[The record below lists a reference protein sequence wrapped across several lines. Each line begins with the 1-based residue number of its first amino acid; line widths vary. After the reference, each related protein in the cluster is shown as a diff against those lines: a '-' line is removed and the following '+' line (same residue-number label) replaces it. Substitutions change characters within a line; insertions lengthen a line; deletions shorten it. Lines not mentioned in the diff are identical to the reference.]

1 MISDVNELISLIE
14 NSKRQEKKTSLDKM
28 ASLCSLFD
36 NPQDGVP
43 FIHVGGTNGKGSTV
57 TYIKSILMEAGF
69 KVGSFISPYVV
80 CFNERISIGND
91 YISDT
96 DLLYYGNK
104 VIDKL
109 KSINEEIPAFFDFI
123 TLIAFLYFKDAYINK
138 KVDYVVLEVGMG
150 GVYDSTNV
158 CKPLVSLVT
167 NVDYDHMNILGN
179 TLEEIWAN
187 KLGILKPNT
196 PFICYSSKY
205 DYLVIDKAISQGSK
219 DLLKIINKDDC
230 ANVKIINNQTVY
242 DYLDLK
248 DITLN
253 LMGRYQAENASLAIE
268 AIRTLNLNITNQCI
282 KNGLL
287 KARWP
292 GRLEIVHKDPLIIL
306 DGAHNVDA
314 INRLYEFIKMYHF
327 SKPLRLVM
335 AISANKEV
343 EKMVKIIEPLADEV
357 VYTEFNYKRS
367 DSASHLFSLSTHQN
381 KKLIENDKDILPYIM
396 NDKNHDNVL
405 FGSLYFVS
413 EIRKLVK

>member
-1 MISDVNELISLIE
+1 MIHTDEIDPPV
-14 NSKRQEKKTSLDKM
+14 
-28 ASLCSLFD
+28 D
-36 NPQDGVP
+36 N
-43 FIHVGGTNGKGSTV
+43 
-57 TYIKSILMEAGF
+57 
-69 KVGSFISPYVV
+69 
-80 CFNERISIGND
+80 
-91 YISDT
+91 
-96 DLLYYGNK
+96 
-104 VIDKL
+104 
-109 KSINEEIPAFFDFI
+109 
-123 TLIAFLYFKDAYINK
+123 
-138 KVDYVVLEVGMG
+138 
-150 GVYDSTNV
+150 
-158 CKPLVSLVT
+158 
-167 NVDYDHMNILGN
+167 
-179 TLEEIWAN
+179 
-187 KLGILKPNT
+187 
-196 PFICYSSKY
+196 
-205 DYLVIDKAISQGSK
+205 
-219 DLLKIINKDDC
+219 
-230 ANVKIINNQTVY
+230 
-242 DYLDLK
+242 
-248 DITLN
+248 
-253 LMGRYQAENASLAIE
+253 
-268 AIRTLNLNITNQCI
+268 IRNLNITNQCI

-292 GRLEIVHKDPLIIL
+292 GRSEIVHKDPLIIL